1 MLTNQINH
9 VWRCFMASKEN
20 KQGYEF
26 IMDKTNKI
34 IKSAQELEGFSP
46 DEEYKKLISVNE
58 EQKKVIAS
66 TKRLLTSKTKVAENL
81 SAQVADL
88 KAQLV
93 EAENAYK
100 RAEAEKGRVEAIYKM
115 SAQNAW
121 QSRVKYNQYF
131 IRSQQALAAFDE
143 AFREV
148 TENQK
153 TLIEYIDEL
162 KYQIGDQAKTIENVT
177 RQNEETTQKNSTLK
191 KQNRG
196 LKFVSAAL
204 IVTTL
209 IGGGLFV
216 KEKIDDKKETEQL
229 DDVFE
234 KMNIKESDVFD
245 SASGVTPDS
254 IYNARLSKTGKEM
267 YANGIDETIGT
278 SYFKSNVDSVMFISS
293 YSLEKI
299 QQLTN
304 SADGYQS
311 EISNLEG
318 KVEILSA
325 KLDEANDTIRK
336 NEKTIEEKDE
346 KIAELEDEVARL
358 KAEIERLEDLLEKL
372 EEAYKKLLDDYVELK
387 EKYDDLKEDYDKL
400 KIEYDKVCKQ
410 LVDALKRIK
419 ELETEN
425 AALKEENE
433 RLKGI
438 IIELEDEIILKDERI
453 RELEDKLVVA
463 YEEIADLKEQLKNQ
477 KNGPSSDK
485 GGKDDDGLNSPVA
498 DKNEDDVSHKNDSGN
513 HSDDYDCG
521 MER

>member
-1 MLTNQINH
+1 
-9 VWRCFMASKEN
+9 MASKEN
-20 KQGYEF
+20 KQGYKF
-26 IMDKTNKI
+26 IMDKTNNI

-100 RAEAEKGRVEAIYKM
+100 KAEAEKGRIESIYKM

-216 KEKIDDKKETEQL
+216 KEKIDDAKETEQL

-278 SYFKSNVDSVMFISS
+278 SYFKSNIDSVMFISS

-304 SADGYQS
+304 SADGYLS

-318 KVEILSA
+318 LVESLTA
-325 KLDEANDTIRK
+325 DLNKANDTIK
-336 NEKTIEEKDE
+336 ENEKTIEKKDE
-346 KIAELEDEVARL
+346 RIKELEAEV
-358 KAEIERLEDLLEKL
+358 IELTKEKEELEDLLDKL
-372 EEAYKKLLDDYVELK
+372 EKAYKQLLDDYVELK
-387 EKYDDLKEDYDKL
+387 EKYDDLKK
-400 KIEYDKVCKQ
+400 EYDKVCK
-410 LVDALKRIK
+410 LLKEALERIK
-419 ELETEN
+419 ELEAEN
-425 AALKEENE
+425 AALKEENAG
-433 RLKGI
+433 LKKRI
-438 IIELEDEIILKDERI
+438 AELEDEIILKDERI
-453 RELEDKLVVA
+453 RELEDALVVA
-463 YEEIADLKEQLKNQ
+463 YDEIADLKEQLKNQ
-477 KNGPSSDK
+477 KNDPSSDK

-513 HSDDYDCG
+513 HSDEYDYG